1 MSPPCATQER
11 SIDQLFAEHR
21 QELFGFLTRQV
32 ASHDLAEDL
41 CQEVYLRLRMT
52 SDWPA
57 NPRAWLYRIA
67 RNLVIDHHRRQSRS
81 PILEVSDGESEPV
94 AAEYLGPED
103 RLEHRQQLQVV
114 NSALAE
120 LPTHV
125 RQALAWY
132 RLEGMTQ
139 REISE
144 RLSVSERMA
153 GRYVQQA
160 EQHCAARL
168 SAASCYRDEV
178 VKGGGYYPPRTRRR
192 CGCKDAPD
200 A

>member
-1 MSPPCATQER
+1 MSPPCATHER

-21 QELFGFLTRQV
+21 QELFGFLTRQL

-52 SDWPA
+52 SNWPA

-81 PILEVSDGESEPV
+81 PIFELSDGESEPV
-94 AAEYLGPED
+94 AASCLGPED

-114 NSALAE
+114 NHALAE
-120 LPTHV
+120 LPSHV

-178 VKGGGYYPPRTRRR
+178 VECSADCRSRSRRR
-192 CGCKDAPD
+192 SDCKETPD